1 MNKLLIIRIDED
13 GFSVYP
19 KERPPDEA
27 IELIQHHS
35 DRLRAL
41 LDKPVIL
48 QVTWEDGDD
57 MAVVRIMP
65 VSCKHPDEPF
75 ETIELRFPTRSSTAI
90 RSRT

>member
-1 MNKLLIIRIDED
+1 MNKLLIIGVDED

-27 IELIQHHS
+27 IELIQHHG

-65 VSCKHPDEPF
+65 VSCQ
-75 ETIELRFPTRSSTAI
+75 TS
-90 RSRT
+90 